1 MRIPSVLHAAVCDQ
15 EISVLQKVI
24 NEAVVEI
31 DRYSRFS
38 IQVMKFA

>member
-1 MRIPSVLHAAVCDQ
+1 MYIPSVLYAAACDQ

-38 IQVMKFA
+38 IQVMKFS

>member
-1 MRIPSVLHAAVCDQ
+1 MCIPPVLKAAACDQ

-38 IQVMKFA
+38 TQEMKFS